1 MIENDLRARREN
13 PPKRL
18 NLYGPFAAVS
28 LLEYGGLK
36 PILPFL
42 EGRSDAACRVVIQT
56 PPVPLPPPPCPYL
69 ATPPVPLPTPYHP
82 PTSAV
87 PSPYQGRCTL
97 GFYREIRGC
106 SGPGVTHVRR
116 WYGAEPSVPQML
128 GGCVGW
134 WSGIAAFRRRCED
147 FSRRLQRV
155 QKNSLTCKRFDG

>member
-1 MIENDLRARREN
+1 MPTWTQMIIGAAYPQRSPRHADCRGGVFATRRFPRPPPRHAHTVHSADGDPTVFVATRRA
-13 PPKRL
+13 
-18 NLYGPFAAVS
+18 AS
-28 LLEYGGLK
+28 L
-36 PILPFL
+36 
-42 EGRSDAACRVVIQT
+42 QT
-56 PPVPLPPPPCPYL
+56 PFPLPPPH
-69 ATPPVPLPTPYHP
+69 HP

-87 PSPYQGRCTL
+87 PSPYLRRCTL

>member
-1 MIENDLRARREN
+1 MPTWTQMIIGAAYPQRSPRHAGCRGGVFATRRFPRPRPIIRANHRSPTVFVATRC
-13 PPKRL
+13 
-18 NLYGPFAAVS
+18 AAS
-28 LLEYGGLK
+28 L
-36 PILPFL
+36 
-42 EGRSDAACRVVIQT
+42 QT
-56 PPVPLPPPPCPYL
+56 PFPLPPPHP
-69 ATPPVPLPTPYHP
+69 P

-97 GFYREIRGC
+97 GFYCEIRGC

-116 WYGAEPSVPQML
+116 WYGAEPSVPLML

-134 WSGIAAFRRRCED
+134 WSGFASFRRRCED